1 MTVTTVTTTVT
12 TEASPS
18 SLEGKTLSIR
28 CTRGVGEVDPEFL
41 FTLYRTAE
49 DPGTTSRLPELVAS
63 WMLPGGWRF
72 NESLTAVIFRPE
84 KIQLEDST
92 PLTLSYGR
100 DAEQKLPEFMA
111 QLGARIR
118 EATQKIEAAY
128 PDREVTIAYKF

>member
-1 MTVTTVTTTVT
+1 MTTVTTVTTTT
-12 TEASPS
+12 PTSPG
-18 SLEGKTLSIR
+18 SLKGKALSVR
-28 CTRGVGEVDPEFL
+28 CTRGIGDVDPQFL
-41 FTLYRTAE
+41 FTLRRTAE

-63 WMLPGGWRF
+63 WLLPGEWRF
-72 NESLTAVIFRPE
+72 NESLTAVILRPE

-92 PLTLSYGR
+92 PLVLSYGK

-128 PDREVTIAYKF
+128 PDREVTCTYKF